1 MSGRTRVVR
10 FFADRHPA
18 GLHELIR
25 ARVPD
30 AFEVREVSYS
40 SPIRAQIEAVEWAEV
55 MLLTPART
63 LAPEVTAAGS
73 HLRLVQVW
81 SSGVDKF
88 NWRDFE
94 RLGVPVANNGGA
106 NADTVAE
113 HAVMLML
120 ATLRNL
126 PNQLRLTEAG
136 DWRGN
141 SHGLDS
147 RTLRGRRVGLLGFGA
162 IGRRVG
168 ALANA
173 FGADCMF
180 HDTDPAIDGSGVA
193 RRVDMDH
200 LLSESEVLSLHLHLQ
215 ESTREIIDAH
225 ALGRMPRGA
234 ILINVSRA
242 ELVDQRALAS
252 ALDEGRLT
260 AAGVDVFPVEP
271 NDPSDPIVLHPRSVA
286 TPHYAASVDGFQA
299 MMTACVENIERVM
312 AGGAPLH
319 LVTAPR

>member
-1 MSGRTRVVR
+1 LSRRMRVVR

-25 ARVPD
+25 ARLPD
-30 AFEVREVSYS
+30 TFEVREVSYS
-40 SPIRAQIEAVEWAEV
+40 SSAQAQVEAVEWAEV

-63 LAPEVTAAGS
+63 LAPEVVAAGR

-88 NWRDFE
+88 NWRDFAG
-94 RLGVPVANNGGA
+94 LGVPVANNGGA

-113 HAVMLML
+113 HTVMLML
-120 ATLRNL
+120 TTLRNL
-126 PNQLRLTEAG
+126 PNQLRLTETG

-141 SHGLDS
+141 MHGLDS

-168 ALANA
+168 ILAHA

-180 HDTDPAIDGSGVA
+180 HDTDPTIDGSGVA
-193 RRVDMDH
+193 RRVDPDQ
-200 LLSESEVLSLHLHLQ
+200 LLLESEVLSLHLHLDA
-215 ESTREIIDAH
+215 STRGIIDAG
-225 ALGRMPRGA
+225 AISRMPSGA
-234 ILINVSRA
+234 VLINVSRA

-252 ALDEGRLT
+252 ALDEGHLS
-260 AAGVDVFPVEP
+260 AAGVDVFTVEP
-271 NDPSDPIVLHPRSVA
+271 NDPADPIVLHPRSVA

-299 MMTACVENIERVM
+299 MMTACIENIVRVM
-312 AGGAPLH
+312 VGDPPLH
-319 LVTAPR
+319 LVTESR